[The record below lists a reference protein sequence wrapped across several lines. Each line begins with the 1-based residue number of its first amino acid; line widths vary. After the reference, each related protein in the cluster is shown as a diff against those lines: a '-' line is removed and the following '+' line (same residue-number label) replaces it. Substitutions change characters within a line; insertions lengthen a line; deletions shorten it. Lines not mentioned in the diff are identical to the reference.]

1 MPEHPA
7 SIKKYLAIRKRLK
20 TQVYDEIY
28 LEAEKLFAANPGMT
42 KLRDTIYRR
51 LEIIDNYDEAAF
63 FALAE
68 FYPSIKETLKV
79 IDNQETDKPA
89 TLSIEDLKKQYE

>member
-1 MPEHPA
+1 MPDQPA

-42 KLRDTIYRR
+42 KLKETIYKR

-63 FALAE
+63 FAIAE
-68 FYPSIKETLKV
+68 FYPAIKDTLKV
-79 IDNQETDKPA
+79 IDEPETDKPV
-89 TLSIEDLKKQYE
+89 TFSIEDLKKQYE